1 MDIEKARLNMVEKQ
15 IRSWDVLD
23 HRVLDV
29 FLHVPREQ
37 FVPQQFQAMAF
48 ADTDIPLPHGQYML
62 RPVLEGRIL
71 QHLSPGSSDRV
82 LEVGTGSGYLT
93 ACLARLA
100 GRVESVDIYQ
110 DFSKSAALRLAR
122 LGIGNVSLAV
132 GNAAQYWG
140 QVSQYNAIVISGS
153 LPSIPDSYRRALAIN
168 GRLFVVVGQPGAP
181 IMTAM
186 LITRIAAEQWM
197 QDSLFE
203 TWLPPLING
212 DTIPGLQAENSR
224 RFLPEYGQSAR
235 PGLTGS
241 L

>member
-15 IRSWDVLD
+15 IRPWDVLD
-23 HRVLDV
+23 RRVLDV

-37 FVPQQFQAMAF
+37 FVPQPFQAMAF

-62 RPVLEGRIL
+62 RPTLEGRIL
-71 QHLSPGSSDRV
+71 KYLSPGSSDRV
-82 LEVGTGSGYLT
+82 LVVGTGSGYLT

-100 GRVESVDIYQ
+100 GQVESIDIFQ

-122 LGIGNVSLAV
+122 LGIDNVSLAV
-132 GNAAQYWG
+132 GNAAQHWG

-153 LPSIPDSYRRALAIN
+153 VSSIPDSYRRALAIN
-168 GRLFVVVGQPGAP
+168 GRLFVLVGQPCAP
-181 IMTAM
+181 IMTAT

-197 QDSLFE
+197 QDNLFE

-212 DTIPGLQAENSR
+212 DSVPGFQDENLR
-224 RFLPEYGQSAR
+224 RFSSKYGQSVR